1 MSFGLISLRH
11 YFEGRVL
18 VYLGSARKKCF
29 TLSANFDIFTPPILA
44 GFK

>member
-11 YFEGRVL
+11 YFEGGIL
-18 VYLGSARKKCF
+18 VYLGSARKNV
-29 TLSANFDIFTPPILA
+29 LLLWVLIFTSPVLA